1 MIPAIKLYTKN
12 KELREAINQLIYYLP
27 HDYNGQI
34 YDSLYEMHHSEAAE
48 ASDNIYIV
56 DFKSLTEIEKF
67 IFHIQGDKR
76 TWILVNIDDA
86 KTSDTIHWI
95 DRGFVGVLSILELI
109 NNFAQII
116 NAVQHGQMCFPKSH
130 TRFVIQFYQEKYI
143 NKNRKINDL
152 FSASQL
158 TAKEQDICR
167 LVLNGLNNKQIAC
180 EKNISIHTV
189 KSHVHNIL
197 SKLSVSSRSEL
208 LSLIISDYKENEFT
222 N

>member
-12 KELREAINQLIYYLP
+12 KEIREAINQLIFYLP
-27 HDYNGQI
+27 QDYNGQV
-34 YDSLYEMHHSEAAE
+34 YDSLYEMHQSESIE
-48 ASDNIYIV
+48 ESENIYIV
-56 DFKSLTEIEKF
+56 DYKSLTEVEKY

-76 TWILVNIDDA
+76 SWLLVNIDDA
-86 KTSDTIHWI
+86 KATDTILWI
-95 DRGFVGVLSILELI
+95 DKGFVGVLSILELI
-109 NNFAQII
+109 NNFATVI
-116 NAVQHGQMCFPKSH
+116 NAIKHGQMCFPKSH
-130 TRFVIQFYQEKYI
+130 TRLVIQFYQEKYI

-158 TAKEQDICR
+158 TTKEQDICR
-167 LVLNGLNNKQIAC
+167 LVLSGLNNKQIAS

-197 SKLSVSSRSEL
+197 TKLSVSSRSEL
-208 LSLIISDYKENEFT
+208 LGLIINDYKENEYA